1 MPMPDENPGA
11 RFQQGLPDRSDD
23 SLMDRFD
30 ATGSRRF
37 RARDG
42 IVAVMVAAL
51 LLVAI
56 QGSSILRA
64 GHQLNAGPGRD
75 VVLAVGRPANW
86 VADGLPFHT
95 VAAQLT
101 GGLSP
106 DAKLSST
113 GGFGSRTPAT
123 VANQVP
129 QVTPDAFAPATIGA
143 RPAPLRA
150 LHTLLVTGD
159 SLSTPLDLELAR
171 RLAGRGVKVL
181 RDPHLGTGISKTDI
195 VDWGRLSVT
204 QVSADHP
211 DAVIVFIGAN
221 EGFPMPGP
229 TGAQVQCCGADWAAI
244 YANRTRQLMN
254 TYRQGGA
261 ARVYWLTVPTP
272 QEAARAQIERVVNAA
287 IEVAAQPWR
296 DQVSV
301 IDTVGI
307 FTPGER
313 YRAAMAIGG
322 QQTIVRESDGIH
334 LNLAGSGLLAGI
346 VIAQLGTAFHY

>member
-1 MPMPDENPGA
+1 MPDDKPPG
-11 RFQQGLPDRSDD
+11 RLQDDLPDRSDD

-30 ATGSRRF
+30 ASGSRRF

-42 IVAVMVAAL
+42 IVAIMLAAL
-51 LLVAI
+51 ILVLI
-56 QGSSILRA
+56 QGSSIRRA
-64 GHQLNAGPGRD
+64 GDQLNPGPGRD
-75 VVLAVGRPANW
+75 VVLAVGKPASW
-86 VADGLPFHT
+86 VADRLPLHT

-101 GGLSP
+101 SGLSP
-106 DAKLSST
+106 DPKLSST
-113 GGFGSRTPAT
+113 GGFGSKTQTT

-129 QVTPDAFAPATIGA
+129 QVTADSFTPATIGA
-143 RPAPLRA
+143 APAPKRA

-159 SLSTPLDLELAR
+159 SLSTPLDLEVAR
-171 RLAGRGVKVL
+171 RLAGRGVRVL
-181 RDPHLGTGISKTDI
+181 RDPHLGTGISKTDL

-204 QVSADHP
+204 QTSADHP

-221 EGFPMPGP
+221 EGWPMPGP

-272 QEAARAQIERVVNAA
+272 QEAARIQIERVVNAA
-287 IEVAAQPWR
+287 INVAAQPWR

-301 IDTVGI
+301 IDTVPI
-307 FTPGER
+307 FTPGEK
-313 YRAAMAIGG
+313 YRAAMPIAG

-346 VIAQLGTAFHY
+346 VLAQLSSDFRY